1 MTIFAEIIQE
11 TMKKILLLILTFL
24 ALVSLAGCSKE
35 NEDLVPDNEAGVPE
49 VLNFITCD
57 SPVGTIGMIDDTE
70 GIVVELPAIGKKTY
84 CSAQPAKKVVIAT
97 KNIGANK
104 PEDYGDY
111 DTGEVY
117 DFGKGWHLPYA
128 REIYALIE
136 MTNKKWT
143 GNGYKWTFD
152 NTGTYLF
159 LPAAGSLWDPYS
171 IGYYGHYWTC
181 ELPEEFLGADQ
192 CFLEFNSK
200 HIGVATYSTGYVK
213 ASLRPFHDFPQK

>member
-1 MTIFAEIIQE
+1 
-11 TMKKILLLILTFL
+11 MKKTFLLILTS
-24 ALVSLAGCSKE
+24 LVFLAGCSKNEE
-35 NEDLVPDNEAGVPE
+35 NLVPDDETPE
-49 VLNFITCD
+49 VLKLITRD
-57 SPVGTIGMIDDTE
+57 SPVGTIGMIDGTE
-70 GIVVELPAIGKKTY
+70 GIVVELPAIGKKEFS
-84 CSAQPAKKVVIAT
+84 SAQPAKKVVIAT

-111 DTGEVY
+111 YTGEEY
-117 DFGKGWHLPYA
+117 DQFGKGWHLPYA
-128 REIYALIE
+128 SEIYALIE
-136 MTNKKWT
+136 MTNKEWT

-159 LPAAGSLWDPYS
+159 LPAAGNLWDPYS

-181 ELPEEFLGADQ
+181 ELPEEGLGFDQ